1 MSNVIE
7 FPKIKVDSPPQS
19 PDELEAKIAEYK
31 EEYSNEI
38 AEFIWRQAIGELVRS
53 GCDFAPEIE
62 KHFPSMVLVLES
74 IRSLHL
80 QSQGLHH
87 NLQDFARDCIDIE
100 GFEKKMVDI
109 DEELD

>member
-62 KHFPSMVLVLES
+62 KPEPPQKKETPKQYVQKWIPNIPAPKDLKVKPHKKLANSMPFKCLFPV
-74 IRSLHL
+74 R
-80 QSQGLHH
+80 
-87 NLQDFARDCIDIE
+87 
-100 GFEKKMVDI
+100 
-109 DEELD
+109 

>member
-1 MSNVIE
+1 MSNIIE

-19 PDELEAKIAEYK
+19 PDELEAKISDFK

-38 AEFIWRQAIGELVRS
+38 AEFLWRNILGELVRS
-53 GCDFAPEIE
+53 GCNFTEIQDY
-62 KHFPSMVLVLES
+62 FPSMVLVLES

-109 DEELD
+109 DEEMD